1 MYVREFLVLWGA
13 YAPKNFLMSNVVFR
27 TSSFSLSVIFVIF
40 FLLVLRAFILVANFL
55 SGGVCDDDFSQVD
68 INLVL
73 VVFFCWVESSLPLV
87 PWFKSRISRQIHKRT
102 LKGVKR
108 HVKYWTLSQLHNC
121 PKWNRGTMGDQIGP
135 RPVTQDHGGP
145 YRTILE
151 PWKTM
156 KYREV

>member
-1 MYVREFLVLWGA
+1 MTTATKATPSGFILNQDVLRIIKNIKLSWVSVSEWVSEFVEYWGA

-108 HVKYWTLSQLHNC
+108 HVKILNIVPTSQLS
-121 PKWNRGTMGDQIGP
+121 K
-135 RPVTQDHGGP
+135 V
-145 YRTILE
+145 
-151 PWKTM
+151 K
-156 KYREV
+156 